1 MVLVWA
7 VLLSLNLLVIKERKI
22 IIVPNKSVSEFGI
35 GMIVYI

>member
-1 MVLVWA
+1 MFLVWT

-22 IIVPNKSVSEFGI
+22 IIVPNMSVSEFGI